1 MRLSSMI
8 MACFFKRKKWPIVV
22 EWDDDNHAVL
32 AVSGLP
38 SLITSFLSKNKHT
51 LFLLPL
57 IRLEDRIVVITNSD
71 IAILNT
77 MDSLMLAYYVVNV
90 DYYINNDVLYIPL
103 TDYAATL
110 ITSLSENGYNAYV
123 QIHLMGG

>member
-1 MRLSSMI
+1 
-8 MACFFKRKKWPIVV
+8 V